1 VWKLDLTDKRI
12 LLELD
17 KDCRASY
24 ENLARILGISANAVK
39 KRVDKLISS
48 GVIEEFS
55 VILRQAMTGAE
66 YLIAEVQ
73 TDGNEDEEE
82 FANSM
87 GGNEMVN
94 QVGLIADPT
103 GRSYLVHAEYI
114 GTQGLM
120 KLGRF
125 LRALENV
132 TQVELHTLL
141 IGPGRRIELTKLH
154 LRVLRQLLDNARMQ
168 IGEIAERSGLTAR
181 RVRRV
186 LQELQ
191 SSEAFWF
198 ATRWNLSL
206 GESTQFYVRI
216 ERDTQLMDHN
226 EVDHWLREQFHLEYW
241 YSYVSAI
248 EPVTFAKFVTEHFR
262 EAEPISRAIKA
273 APFAVSI
280 DTMICYP
287 VRKYPRLGRIK
298 LEQMLAEAGLWP

>member
-1 VWKLDLTDKRI
+1 MDLTDKRI

-24 ENLARILGISANAVK
+24 ENLGRILGISANAVK

-55 VILRQAMTGAE
+55 VVLRQAMTGAD

-73 TDGNEDEEE
+73 TDGNEDEET
-82 FANSM
+82 FANTL
-87 GGNEMVN
+87 GANEMIN

-103 GRSYLVHAEYI
+103 GRSYLVHAEYV

-132 TQVELHTLL
+132 TQVDLHTLL
-141 IGPGRRIELTKLH
+141 IGQGKRMDLTKLH
-154 LRVLRQLLDNARMQ
+154 LRVLRQLMNDARMQ

-181 RVRRV
+181 RVRKAI
-186 LQELQ
+186 QELQ
-191 SSEAFWF
+191 ESEAFWF

-216 ERDTQLMDHN
+216 NRDTQVMDHN
-226 EVDHWLREQFHLEYW
+226 EVDEWMRGQFPLEYW

-248 EPVTFAKFVTEHFR
+248 EPVIFAKFVTEHFR
-262 EAEPISRAIKA
+262 QAEPISRVIKA
-273 APFAVSI
+273 APFAVSTN
-280 DTMICYP
+280 TMICYP

-298 LEQMLAEAGLWP
+298 LEQMLADAGLWP

>member
-1 VWKLDLTDKRI
+1 MDLTDKRI

-24 ENLARILGISANAVK
+24 ENLGRILDISANAVK

-55 VILRQAMTGAE
+55 VVMRQALTGAE

-82 FANSM
+82 FSNLV
-87 GGNEMVN
+87 GRNEMVN

-120 KLGRF
+120 ELGRF
-125 LRALENV
+125 LRALDTV
-132 TQVELHTLL
+132 TQVDLHTLL
-141 IGPGRRIELTKLH
+141 IGQGKTIELNKLH
-154 LRVLRQLLDNARMQ
+154 LRVLRQLLDDARMQ
-168 IGEIAERSGLTAR
+168 IGEIAKRSGLTAR
-181 RVRRV
+181 RVRRA

-191 SSEAFWF
+191 DSEAFWF

-216 ERDTQLMDHN
+216 ERDTQLVDHN
-226 EVDHWLREQFHLEYW
+226 EIDKWLQEQFPLEYW

-248 EPVTFAKFVTEHFR
+248 EPVVFAKFVTEHFR
-262 EAEPISRAIKA
+262 EADPISRVVKA

-280 DTMICYP
+280 NTMICYP